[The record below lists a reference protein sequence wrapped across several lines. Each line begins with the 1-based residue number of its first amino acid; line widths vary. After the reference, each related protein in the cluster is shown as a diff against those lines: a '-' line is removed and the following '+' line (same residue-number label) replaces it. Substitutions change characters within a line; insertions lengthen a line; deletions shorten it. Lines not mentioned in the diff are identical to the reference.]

1 MPRLTRL
8 ASFRTTAV
16 TATAGA
22 LALAGVIATAGPAS
36 ATTGTGT
43 DTKIKAT
50 YPVTGSTFLKAPNFT
65 LPVGPGTLAS
75 TVNVITGK
83 LTANLSLPPATGSFK
98 QFGII
103 PVTATA
109 QFINAAPT
117 TGKINLKTGAVHSTS
132 KITLQI
138 TNLTVAGLP
147 VPVGPSCETS
157 TPAVVSVASQPGFSI
172 LKGGNLAGSY
182 TIPQFANCLLATP
195 LINLTIPGPGN
206 TLTLTLGKPTFGG

>member
-1 MPRLTRL
+1 
-8 ASFRTTAV
+8 V
-16 TATAGA
+16 N
-22 LALAGVIATAGPAS
+22 
-36 ATTGTGT
+36 
-43 DTKIKAT
+43 
-50 YPVTGSTFLKAPNFT
+50 GSTFLKAPNFT
-65 LPVGPGTLAS
+65 LPLGPGTLAA
-75 TVNVITGK
+75 TVDVATGK
-83 LTANLSLPPATGSFK
+83 VKANLTLPDATGTFK

-109 QFINAAPT
+109 RFINAAPT
-117 TGKINLKTGAVHSTS
+117 TGKVNLKTGAVTSTS
-132 KITLQI
+132 HITLQI

-157 TPAVVSVASQPGFSI
+157 TPTVAKVVSQPGFSI